1 MKVLITGGTGFIG
14 QHLVQSLTQDEHTVT
29 ILSRSNRTSKNRYVS
44 YRQWDGRSMPPAIG
58 LYDVVVNLAGASI
71 ADDRWTEDR
80 KRELVK
86 SRIHPTQACVD
97 FINNSPNPPKVFI
110 SSSAVGYY
118 GGNREEVVSEDSAPG
133 DDFMAEVCKKWEEVG
148 STANCR
154 TVLLR
159 TGVVLGNEGGAYPLM
174 STAYKMFLGGKFGSG
189 KQGFPWIHIQDQ
201 IGAIRYCIEK
211 EGIEGPVNLVAP
223 EVVEQKEFSRALA
236 RSLGR
241 PDPFIVPKFGLDLIF
256 GERSILFWGGTKVLP
271 AALKKGGYAFSYPA
285 LKEALESL
293 VGD

>member
-14 QHLVQSLTQDEHTVT
+14 QHLVESLTQDEHTVT
-29 ILSRSNRTSKNRYVS
+29 ILSRSKRESKNRYVS
-44 YRQWDGRSMPPAIG
+44 YRQWDGKIMPPAIG

-80 KRELVK
+80 KKELIG
-86 SRIHPTQACVD
+86 SRVGPTQACVD
-97 FINNSPNPPKVFI
+97 FINHSPNPPKVFI

-118 GGNREEVVSEDSAPG
+118 GGNREEVVSEDAAPG
-133 DDFMAEVCKKWEEVG
+133 EDFMAEVCKTWEETAVK
-148 STANCR
+148 ANCR

-189 KQGFPWIHIQDQ
+189 KQGFPWIHIKDQ
-201 IGAIRYCIEK
+201 IGAMRYCIEN
-211 EGIEGPVNLVAP
+211 EEMSGPVNLVAP
-223 EVVEQKEFSRALA
+223 EMVEQKVFSRALA
-236 RSLGR
+236 KSLGR

-256 GERSILFWGGTKVLP
+256 GERSILFWGGTKVKP
-271 AALKKGGYAFSYPA
+271 QALEAGGYQFTYPQ